1 MNSSKGFKRY
11 GAVFSLTLT
20 GQILSGISLLIM
32 SSLGNGSA
40 DRLSMLL
47 QVGLVPLGGVALGV
61 VYNLAIG
68 RPKFFEWGRWSLFS
82 LFVAGIA
89 ALVFAA
95 GNSEQVA
102 PPYWPNESWKI
113 IELFIF
119 GLGGAALG
127 LAGILGVRFACQAK
141 PNFLAGIMI
150 LPSAG
155 LCIGIGA
162 SHNNLSLILPGAL
175 WFSGSIATL
184 GVGILL
190 LKKSKVSKVVIAKDQ
205 IEYRNREYY
214 LQLSSLIATLV
225 SSAFMPIFYSLA
237 LLGLASG
244 SIYFA
249 LMVSRLATA
258 GINLFVNSYL
268 NVSYFWG
275 SPEKKGQLIELTS
288 ALGFIALSFASL
300 LGNFFK
306 MAEQAQ
312 TWTFILGW
320 FLSLIGSSM
329 LIRELN
335 ARRMGKILA
344 IKTGLELLLN
354 LGVLGLLLSYPS
366 LVGFF
371 AAIAASQMFTIF
383 FGGVALKSKR
393 LIASGCLGVA
403 VSIAVILVG

>member
-1 MNSSKGFKRY
+1 MISSKGFRKY

-32 SSLGNGSA
+32 SSLGNVSA

-47 QVGLVPLGGVALGV
+47 QVGLVPLGGVALGL

-68 RPKFFEWGRWSLFS
+68 RPQFFEWGRWSLFT

-89 ALVFAA
+89 TLVFAV
-95 GNSEQVA
+95 GHSQQVA
-102 PPYWPNESWKI
+102 PPDGPNESWKI

-119 GLGGAALG
+119 GLGGSALG
-127 LAGILGVRFACQAK
+127 LAGIIGVRFACQAK

-162 SHNNLSLILPGAL
+162 SQNDLSIILPGAL

-184 GVGILL
+184 CVGILL
-190 LKKSKVSKVVIAKDQ
+190 LKKSTASKVVIAKE
-205 IEYRNREYY
+205 EYEYKNREYY
-214 LQLSSLIATLV
+214 LQIFSLVATLV
-225 SSAFMPIFYSLA
+225 SSAFMPILYSLA

-275 SPEKKGQLIELTS
+275 SPEKKSQLVEFTS
-288 ALGFIALSFASL
+288 SLGFLALAFASL
-300 LGNFFK
+300 FGNFFK
-306 MAEQAQ
+306 MSEQVQ
-312 TWTFILGW
+312 TWMFILGW

-371 AAIAASQMFTIF
+371 AAIAASQMFTIL
-383 FGGVALKSKR
+383 FGGVALKSNR
-393 LIASGCLGVA
+393 LIASGCLGVV